1 MHLLGRLSIRI
12 KLLLLAGV
20 PVIGALVLAGVIAS
34 DARDRATTAAAL
46 GSIDDLAHLTSQM
59 SATMHALQAERARV
73 ALREGLGDK
82 PLAATM
88 KPAIDKQYADTDV
101 VIGQL
106 ESFLA
111 NRDLSKLP
119 PRLAGGLGTARKQ
132 LDQRGAFRARV
143 DAEVVSVDEVLA
155 FYGEIDDALIGATAA
170 LAQLSDD
177 GELLRSISS
186 LVAISQLSERT
197 SDEHALLSY
206 VFAAEQFPPGAYKTL
221 VTLVTEQAIYA
232 DVFRANAADDDIHT
246 YVSDQESTVV
256 KDALALRETAL
267 SNTDDTLELDPNA
280 WFAAEQQRI
289 EKLQKIEA
297 VVLGRISSAATKKIA
312 ATQAAIRLGV
322 GLSAAVVLASAILAW
337 FILRGLTRA
346 VFELSSSAA
355 RVRETKDFAIR
366 ARKVSS
372 DELGSLTDAF
382 NEMLSDIQARD
393 RELEEHR
400 SNLEEMVAARTQQ
413 LEARNE
419 SMRLVL
425 DTVEQGL
432 VTVDRD
438 GSIGN
443 ERSAA
448 FDVILGV
455 PPEGVT
461 FADHVARSDERVRE
475 MLKLG
480 WEMVL
485 EDMMPRDVAIDQL
498 PKRIQHD
505 GRHLTFDFKPIVR
518 GEAFE
523 GALLMVSDVTAEVN
537 ARLEQEKQREYVAVF
552 ERVAQ
557 DRDGFVDFS
566 AETGALLAR
575 LEAGVT
581 EGPAAMAIVHTVK
594 GNAAQWGVSSVARL
608 AHELE
613 TQIVDTGMLPT
624 GEQKAELFAA
634 WAAIQKR
641 FASLVGEGAHAE
653 RLEVSRTELSN
664 VISQLRAQ
672 APHHVVADQLEA
684 LKHEPTRVR
693 FGRMVEEIERLAVRL
708 DKPKPEVRIEAHGVR
723 LPASRFASF
732 WASTVHVVRNLID
745 HGIEAPAQ
753 RLAASKPE
761 AGTIVLR
768 STATDDHFAIAFEDD
783 GKGIDWSAIAAK
795 AREAGLPADTHED
808 LVRALFTSGVSTA
821 KNVSDI
827 SGRGV
832 GLSAVLERCRALGG
846 HVEVESRP
854 GQGTSFVFTFP
865 RRSNEHSLAP
875 AAPGGPRL
883 RRAS

>member
-1 MHLLGRLSIRI
+1 
-12 KLLLLAGV
+12 
-20 PVIGALVLAGVIAS
+20 
-34 DARDRATTAAAL
+34 
-46 GSIDDLAHLTSQM
+46 
-59 SATMHALQAERARV
+59 
-73 ALREGLGDK
+73 
-82 PLAATM
+82 M
-88 KPAIDKQYADTDV
+88 KPELEKQYAETDL
-101 VIGQL
+101 VIGHL
-106 ESFLA
+106 ESFLQH
-111 NRDLSKLP
+111 RDLSKLP
-119 PRLAGGLGTARKQ
+119 PRLAGGLGAARKQ
-132 LDQRGAFRARV
+132 LDQRSAFRAKV
-143 DAEVVSVDEVLA
+143 DAEAVSVDEVLA
-155 FYGEIDDALIGATAA
+155 FYGGIDDALISATAA

-186 LVAISQLSERT
+186 LVALSELSERT

-206 VFAAEQFPPGAYKTL
+206 VFAAEQFPPGAFKTL
-221 VTLVTEQAIYA
+221 VTLVTEQTIYT

-246 YVSDQESTVV
+246 YARDQESSAV

-267 SNTDDTLELDPNA
+267 SNTDDTLQLDPHA
-280 WFAAEQQRI
+280 WFSVEQQRL

-297 VVLGRISSAATKKIA
+297 VVLGRISGAATKKIA
-312 ATQAAIRLGV
+312 ATQSAIRLGV
-322 GLSAAVVLASAILAW
+322 GLSAAVVLASAVLAW

-346 VFELSSSAA
+346 VFELSTSAA
-355 RVRETKDFAIR
+355 RVRQTKDFSIR
-366 ARKVSS
+366 ALKVSS
-372 DELGSLTDAF
+372 DELGTLTDAF
-382 NEMLSDIQARD
+382 NEMLTDIQARD
-393 RELEEHR
+393 KELEEHR

-432 VTVDRD
+432 VTVARD
-438 GSIGN
+438 GTIGE

-448 FDVILGV
+448 FDEILGA
-455 PPEGVT
+455 PPEGVI
-461 FADHVARSDERVRE
+461 FADHVARSDERARE

-498 PKRIQHD
+498 PKRIDHE

-518 GEAFE
+518 DEVFE

-557 DRDGFVDFS
+557 DRDGFVDFT

-575 LEAGVT
+575 LEAGVN

-594 GNAAQWGVSSVARL
+594 GNAAQWGVSSVARI

-613 TQIVDTGMLPT
+613 TQIVDTGTLPT
-624 GEQKAELFAA
+624 EEQKAELFAA

-641 FASLVGEGAHAE
+641 FSTLAGAHPE
-653 RLEVSRTELSN
+653 RLEVSRSELAN
-664 VISQLRAQ
+664 VIAQLRAQ
-672 APHHVVADQLEA
+672 APQHAIADQLES

-693 FGRMVEEIERLAVRL
+693 FGRMIDEIERLAGRL
-708 DKPKPEVRIEAHGVR
+708 GKPKPEVRIEAHGVR

-753 RLAASKPE
+753 RVAASKPE

-768 STATDDHFAIAFEDD
+768 STSTPEHFAIAFEDD
-783 GKGIDWSAIAAK
+783 GKGIDWEAIAGK

-821 KNVSDI
+821 KNVTDI

-846 HVEVESRP
+846 HVDVESRP

-865 RRSNEHSLAP
+865 RHLNEHSLLP
-875 AAPGGPRL
+875 AAPAL